1 MTVINIKMLI
11 SVLLSTTAL
20 FGYFGYI
27 EYFEV
32 VDLIINN
39 EVVYTA
45 SKYEV
50 NNSLDSRLQD
60 YQNDLIDSSRE
71 KVISIE
77 NQYSDVL
84 ILSEME
90 TLEIVKVSEFEYEIN
105 ITHKV
110 ERITTKVIP
119 FEKETKNNDNQ
130 YTDYKEI
137 TTKGINGSEET
148 SMMNIYING
157 EWNNTVDIDTAV
169 VDSVTEI
176 TTVGTKEIPAT
187 NGGSYN
193 GNYSGG
199 YSNGSSTW
207 GGSSGGS
214 SNGGNSGGYA
224 GGGSSGGSSGGGCPV
239 GDFSCGTWV
248 PATIDSGRC
257 SLSPNGSGAYNCP
270 MDWVPY

>member
-1 MTVINIKMLI
+1 MAVINIKMLI
-11 SVLLSTTAL
+11 SVLISTTGL
-20 FGYFGYI
+20 FGYV
-27 EYFEV
+27 EYFET

-39 EVVYTA
+39 EAVYSA

-50 NNSLDSRLQD
+50 NNKIDSKVQD
-60 YQNDLIDSSRE
+60 YQDDLIDNSRE

-77 NQYSDVL
+77 SQYSDDL

-90 TLEIVKVSEFEYEIN
+90 TVEVVKINEFEYEIN

-119 FEKETKNNDNQ
+119 FEKETKNDSNQ

-137 TTKGINGSEET
+137 TIKGVNGSKET

-157 EWNNTVDIDTAV
+157 EWNNTIDIDTTV

-176 TTVGTKEIPAT
+176 TTVGTKEIPT
-187 NGGSYN
+187 ISNGGSTL
-193 GNYSGG
+193 GG
-199 YSNGSSTW
+199 SSVGSSNGISAW

-248 PATIDSGRC
+248 MDYNNCQTDAVS
-257 SLSPNGSGAYNCP
+257 SNCP
-270 MDWVPY
+270 MIWTPY